1 MRLFYT
7 PTADGDRSGRVGRI
21 AGRRRV
27 GVALRVGLQRAL
39 PVQAS
44 AADELAHPDRGGPE
58 DRDVAELRARDGQVV
73 APRRFRLDAL
83 RDELG
88 RPRFGWRE
96 RAAGDGGGGA
106 GARGWW
112 GAPGWGGA

>member
-1 MRLFYT
+1 MPRWGGRTRSAATAALLTTRCSADRDMRLFYT

-21 AGRRRV
+21 AGRRR
-27 GVALRVGLQRAL
+27 VALRVGLQRAL

-73 APRRFRLDAL
+73 APRRFRLDA
-83 RDELG
+83 
-88 RPRFGWRE
+88 
-96 RAAGDGGGGA
+96 
-106 GARGWW
+106 
-112 GAPGWGGA
+112 